1 MVYHDRI
8 RLRVDCLDVRLVADV
23 TKRQVGLASTKR
35 LIAADVRHAT
45 FQNPMRF
52 SIASDR
58 KYREVSMAQSAGR
71 HHKLVDVPTHL
82 VRVLRRFPVEK
93 QHIEKGVIPCSL
105 RFGRR
110 NQSWVPVGSVELIE
124 QERTAPPRRAGS
136 IVRCPCR
143 LGTEIDCVYSESVL
157 IHISNY
163 LHPFCFRVPF
173 ARWLNTL

>member
-58 KYREVSMAQSAGR
+58 KYREVPMA
-71 HHKLVDVPTHL
+71 
-82 VRVLRRFPVEK
+82 
-93 QHIEKGVIPCSL
+93 
-105 RFGRR
+105 
-110 NQSWVPVGSVELIE
+110 
-124 QERTAPPRRAGS
+124 
-136 IVRCPCR
+136 
-143 LGTEIDCVYSESVL
+143 
-157 IHISNY
+157 
-163 LHPFCFRVPF
+163 
-173 ARWLNTL
+173 